1 MTEQFFRIALREVS
15 IPGKVLLGEILAHRA
30 RALLPLTTFMLL
42 MLTVT
47 VLLIY
52 PSTQWENFGIAI
64 VASAFFITNWL
75 FAGLFPA
82 FPAEVAVLPVDL
94 DNPLQHYWAIAVDFQ
109 FFNLW
114 TIILMMMVFLARPQ
128 SSRSSGRSRWRV
140 NPVALRRNI
149 AWAAIILTGASLI
162 WTVLFATGDQG
173 PTFFHTSTRI
183 WELGLGAILAVFATP
198 LSRLQQMTGRLS
210 SAIGLLGILGA
221 AALFDSSMQYPGYLA
236 LIPTLGAAA
245 MIIGTLVNPGLGM
258 GRALDSTPVR
268 WFGEHSLAI
277 YLWHWPV
284 LVTGAHLLGTTPT
297 VGQGMLLV
305 AASVLPAWLSH
316 RFIARKVLRWN
327 AVNRTTANALSMGV
341 LLLSMSIL
349 AGLLLLI
356 IARS

>member
-1 MTEQFFRIALREVS
+1 
-15 IPGKVLLGEILAHRA
+15 
-30 RALLPLTTFMLL
+30 
-42 MLTVT
+42 
-47 VLLIY
+47 
-52 PSTQWENFGIAI
+52 
-64 VASAFFITNWL
+64 
-75 FAGLFPA
+75 
-82 FPAEVAVLPVDL
+82 
-94 DNPLQHYWAIAVDFQ
+94 
-109 FFNLW
+109 
-114 TIILMMMVFLARPQ
+114 
-128 SSRSSGRSRWRV
+128 
-140 NPVALRRNI
+140 
-149 AWAAIILTGASLI
+149 
-162 WTVLFATGDQG
+162 
-173 PTFFHTSTRI
+173 RI

-198 LSRLQQMTGRLS
+198 LSRLPQITGHLA

-316 RFIARKVLRWN
+316 RFIARKVLRWP

-341 LLLSMSIL
+341 LLLSMPIL

-356 IARS
+356 IARF